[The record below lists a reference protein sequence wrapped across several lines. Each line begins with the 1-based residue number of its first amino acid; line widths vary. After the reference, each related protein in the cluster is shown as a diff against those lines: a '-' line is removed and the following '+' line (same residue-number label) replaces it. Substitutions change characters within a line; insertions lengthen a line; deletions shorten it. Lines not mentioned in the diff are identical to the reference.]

1 MMGQVAFSL
10 FGILVI
16 LLLIGVPISV
26 SVGAA
31 AAATILF
38 CYPDLPV
45 MVIAQ
50 RLFTSMDNVS
60 IMAIPFFV
68 LAGNLM
74 TNGGI
79 SKMIVEFVNC
89 FVGNIRGGLGY
100 AAIVA
105 CAFFAALSGSAP
117 ATVLAIG
124 SMLYPEMVKLGYP
137 KERCAG
143 LLAVSGGLGPVI
155 PPSIIMV
162 VYCTLT
168 GASVTNM
175 FTVGIFVGILI
186 ALILSAEVFYFSH
199 REAWP
204 RMDGKL
210 DYSQIWKKFVRAF
223 PALLMPVII
232 LGSIYS
238 GLMTPTES
246 SATAV
251 LYAFLIGV
259 FVYRQL
265 KIRDLPKIILN
276 SAKSAG
282 MILFIIATASSFSWL
297 FTYSDMSDAMVS
309 GIVALNMSP
318 KLFCVLIAVLLLF
331 FGTFLEGTAI
341 CVLLVPVLWPVAM
354 SMGLTAIEFG
364 LIVCLA
370 GVIGAMT
377 PPVAVNIFSACSISK
392 LSIGEVTRGELP
404 FFLCFVMVLLLIA
417 LFPSFFT
424 FMIA

>member
-1 MMGQVAFSL
+1 MIAQVSLVL
-10 FGILVI
+10 FGTLI
-16 LLLIGVPISV
+16 LLLIIGVPISI

-31 AAATILF
+31 ATATILV
-38 CYPDLPV
+38 CYPDLPI

-89 FVGNIRGGLGY
+89 IVGNIRGGLGY
-100 AAIVA
+100 AAVLA

-137 KERCAG
+137 KDRCAG

-162 VYCTLT
+162 VYCTIT
-168 GASVTNM
+168 MASVSDI
-175 FTVGIFVGILI
+175 FTAGIFVGCIIAVIL
-186 ALILSAEVFYFSH
+186 AVEVFYLAHKEKWPKMSRKFSG
-199 REAWP
+199 R
-204 RMDGKL
+204 DL
-210 DYSQIWKKFVRAF
+210 LQCLIRAF
-223 PALLMPVII
+223 PALLMPIII
-232 LGSIYS
+232 LGGIYS
-238 GLMTPTES
+238 GTMTATES

-251 LYAFLIGV
+251 IYAFLIGT

-265 KIRDLPKIILN
+265 KLKDIPQIILT

-282 MILFIIATASSFSWL
+282 MILIIIATASSFSWL
-297 FTYSDMSDAMVS
+297 FTYSNMSNAMVGVITS
-309 GIVALNMSP
+309 MHISP
-318 KLFCVLIAVLLLF
+318 KLFCVLIAVLVLF

-341 CVLLVPVLWPVAM
+341 CVLLVPVLWPVA
-354 SMGLTAIEFG
+354 SAMGFTAIEFG
-364 LIVCLA
+364 LIICLG

-377 PPVAVNIFSACSISK
+377 PPVAVNIFAACSISK
-392 LSIGEVTRGELP
+392 LSIAQVTKGELP
-404 FFLCFVMVLLLIA
+404 FFLGFVAVLFAVA
-417 LFPSFFT
+417 LFPSIFT

>member
-1 MMGQVAFSL
+1 MAQVAFIMFFSL
-10 FGILVI
+10 ILFLI
-16 LLLIGVPISV
+16 IGVPISV
-26 SVGAA
+26 SVGASA
-31 AAATILF
+31 VTTILC

-89 FVGNIRGGLGY
+89 FMGNVRGGLGY
-100 AAIVA
+100 TAIVA

-124 SMLYPEMVKLGYP
+124 SMLYPEMAKIGYP
-137 KERCAG
+137 KARCAG

-162 VYCTLT
+162 VYCTIT
-168 GASVTNM
+168 GASVTDM
-175 FTVGIFVGILI
+175 FSVGIIVGILI
-186 ALILSAEVFYFSH
+186 AIVLCTEVYVLC
-199 REAWP
+199 RKEAWP
-204 RMDGKL
+204 
-210 DYSQIWKKFVRAF
+210 QISVKWTATQIVEKFMKAF
-223 PALLMPVII
+223 PALLMPVLI

-238 GLMTPTES
+238 GLMTATES

-251 LYAFLIGV
+251 VYAFIIGV
-259 FVYRQL
+259 FVYKQI
-265 KIRDLPKIILN
+265 KIRDLPSIILS

-297 FTYSDMSDAMVS
+297 FTYADISEAMVS
-309 GIVALNMSP
+309 GIVALNMSK
-318 KLFCVLIAVLLLF
+318 KLFCVLIAIVLLF

-354 SMGLTAIEFG
+354 TMGLTAVQFG

-377 PPVAVNIFSACSISK
+377 PPVAVNIFAACSISK
-392 LSIGEVTRGELP
+392 LSIAEVTKGEMP
-404 FFLCFVMVLLLIA
+404 FFLGFVGVLMLIA
-417 LFPSFFT
+417 LFPEVFT
-424 FMIA
+424 LILA

>member
-1 MMGQVAFSL
+1 MIVQVAFTL
-10 FGILVI
+10 FGTLI
-16 LLLIGVPISV
+16 LLLIIGVPISI

-31 AAATILF
+31 ATATIVF

-50 RLFTSMDNVS
+50 RLFTSMDTVS

-89 FVGNIRGGLGY
+89 IVGNIRGGLGY
-100 AAIVA
+100 AAVLA

-168 GASVTNM
+168 TASVSDI
-175 FTVGIFVGILI
+175 FTAGIFLGCLI
-186 ALILSAEVFYFSH
+186 AVILAIEVCYLSH
-199 REAWP
+199 KENWP
-204 RMDGKL
+204 KL
-210 DYSQIWKKFVRAF
+210 DQKFSVSNLLHSLRRAV

-232 LGSIYS
+232 LGGIYR
-238 GLMTPTES
+238 GLRTATES

-251 LYAFLIGV
+251 IYAFCVGV
-259 FVYRQL
+259 FIYKQL
-265 KIRDLPKIILN
+265 KIQDIPQIILA

-282 MILFIIATASSFSWL
+282 MILVIIATASSFSWL
-297 FTYSDMSDAMVS
+297 FTYSNLSNAMVA
-309 GIVALNMSP
+309 GITAMHMSP
-318 KLFCVLIAVLLLF
+318 KVFCVLIAILLLF

-341 CVLLVPVLWPVAM
+341 CVLLVPVLWPVA
-354 SMGLTAIEFG
+354 SAMGLTAIEFG
-364 LIVCLA
+364 LIVCLG

-377 PPVAVNIFSACSISK
+377 PPVAVNIFAACSFSK
-392 LSIGEVTRGELP
+392 LSIAQVTKGELP
-404 FFLCFVMVLLLIA
+404 FFLGFVAVLMVVA
-417 LFPSFFT
+417 LFPSAFT
-424 FMIA
+424 FMLA